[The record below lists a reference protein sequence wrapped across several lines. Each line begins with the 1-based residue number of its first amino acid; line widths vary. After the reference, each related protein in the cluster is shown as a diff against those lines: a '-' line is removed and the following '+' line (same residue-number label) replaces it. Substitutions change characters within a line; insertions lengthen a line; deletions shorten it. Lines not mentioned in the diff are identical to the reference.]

1 MPGGWIGSVLSAVS
15 STVSDVASSA
25 PDNVI
30 TETVAEVATFWTK
43 IWDWFVEFWPKMLW
57 AAIIFVGGWWL
68 SSIIVRLLRNGLKKT
83 DIERSVVTFLCSISK
98 YFLRF
103 VVIVFALTPFGFQIS
118 SVFAALGAAG
128 IGLGLGLKES
138 VSNLASG
145 IQVIVTKPLKVG
157 DYVAI
162 DAVEG
167 TVLRVE
173 MMFTTLKTLDNK
185 EVVIPNSKLTASI
198 LTNYT
203 SLGVRRA
210 DFNYSVRYGTDIER
224 LREAMLAEA
233 MADDLVLKEPK
244 PIVAILDQG
253 ANGIDISMRLFCTPE
268 NYWTLFFR
276 MQETMKVLFE
286 REKIQIPFNQMDI
299 HIREDDTSSLSL
311 PQLESSTTPEF
322 QESTS
327 ASKPSPSM
335 TPEMESLQ
343 ILAQTVAE
351 AAAKAAAESAVK
363 AAVEA
368 HLAMQ
373 QTKREPD
380 SSSQSKET

>member
-1 MPGGWIGSVLSAVS
+1 
-15 STVSDVASSA
+15 
-25 PDNVI
+25 
-30 TETVAEVATFWTK
+30 
-43 IWDWFVEFWPKMLW
+43 MLW
-57 AAIIFVGGWWL
+57 AAIIFAGGWWL

-103 VVIVFALTPFGFQIS
+103 VVIVFALTPLGFQIS

-138 VSNLASG
+138 VGNLASG

-210 DFNYSVRYGTDIER
+210 DFNYSVRYGTNIEH
-224 LREAMLAEA
+224 LRESMLAEA

-244 PIVAILDQG
+244 PIVAVLDQG

-276 MQETMKVLFE
+276 MQETIKVLFE
-286 REKIQIPFNQMDI
+286 KEDIQIPFNQMDI
-299 HIREDDTSSLSL
+299 HIREDNTTSSVLL
-311 PQLESSTTPEF
+311 PQLESSIKPEL

-327 ASKPSPSM
+327 ASQPSPAA
-335 TPEMESLQ
+335 TPEMESLET
-343 ILAQTVAE
+343 LAKTVAE
-351 AAAKAAAESAVK
+351 AAAKAAAEAAVK

-368 HLAMQ
+368 HFAIQ
-373 QTKREPD
+373 QAKSEPD
-380 SSSQSKET
+380 SASQSKET

>member
-1 MPGGWIGSVLSAVS
+1 M
-15 STVSDVASSA
+15 
-25 PDNVI
+25 
-30 TETVAEVATFWTK
+30 
-43 IWDWFVEFWPKMLW
+43 
-57 AAIIFVGGWWL
+57 
-68 SSIIVRLLRNGLKKT
+68 
-83 DIERSVVTFLCSISK
+83 
-98 YFLRF
+98 
-103 VVIVFALTPFGFQIS
+103 
-118 SVFAALGAAG
+118 FAALGAAG

-138 VSNLASG
+138 VANLASG

-210 DFNYSVRYGTDIER
+210 DFNYSVRYGTNIEH

-244 PIVAILDQG
+244 PIVAVLDQG

-276 MQETMKVLFE
+276 MQETMKILFE
-286 REKIQIPFNQMDI
+286 REKIQIPFNQLDI
-299 HIREDDTSSLSL
+299 HIREDNTTSSVLL
-311 PQLESSTTPEF
+311 PQLESSTKPEL
-322 QESTS
+322 QESAS
-327 ASKPSPSM
+327 APQPSPAM
-335 TPEMESLQ
+335 TPEMESLET
-343 ILAQTVAE
+343 LAKTVAE
-351 AAAKAAAESAVK
+351 AAAKAAAEAAVK

-368 HLAMQ
+368 HFAIQ
-373 QTKREPD
+373 QAKSEPN